1 MELVEREQNLSVVVN
16 CPYCSKPYEVQN
28 ADGDREDHPNLCK
41 RCAAPMDYKE
51 SHKFEEAQATEQ
63 ARGGGFAQTAAK
75 QQQK

>member
-1 MELVEREQNLSVVVN
+1 
-16 CPYCSKPYEVQN
+16 VQN